1 MTSAN
6 PQHIAII
13 MDGNGRW
20 ATAKGLPRTE
30 GHRQGAK
37 TVTRILKAVQE
48 RNIRYV
54 TLYAFS
60 TENWKRPADEVNTL
74 MDLFR
79 QYLKRD
85 LSELEKQ
92 SVRIHFIGD
101 RTRFPQDI
109 QDEMNKLEQSTAAY
123 DQYHLILALSY
134 SGRDELTRAMKRL
147 AEQVQKGELNPADVT
162 DKTIENALD
171 TAGIPDPDLMIR
183 TSGEQRISN
192 FLLWQLAYTEMYF
205 APVNWPDFSE
215 EELDKAIEAYR
226 TRDRRYGKV
235 K

>member
-1 MTSAN
+1 MALI

-20 ATAKGLPRTE
+20 ATSRGLPRTE
-30 GHRQGAK
+30 GHRKGAE
-37 TVTRILKAVQE
+37 TVTRILEAAQK
-48 RNIRYV
+48 RDIKYI

-60 TENWKRPADEVNTL
+60 TENWKRPSEEVDTL
-74 MDLFR
+74 LNLFR
-79 QYLKRD
+79 QYLKKD
-85 LSELEKQ
+85 LSELEKK

-101 RTRFPQDI
+101 RKRFPQDI
-109 QDEMNKLEQSTAAY
+109 QDEMNRLEKITFEH
-123 DQYHLILALSY
+123 DKYHLILALSY
-134 SGRDELTRAMKRL
+134 SGRDELKRA
-147 AEQVQKGELNPADVT
+147 VQKLITHVKDGILEPSDISEE
-162 DKTIENALD
+162 TIVEMLD

-205 APVNWPDFSE
+205 SPVYWPDFTA
-215 EELDKAIEAYR
+215 EELDKAIEAYAS
-226 TRDRRYGKV
+226 RDRRFGKI

>member
-1 MTSAN
+1 MTST

-30 GHRQGAK
+30 GHRQGAQ
-37 TVTRILKAVQE
+37 TVTRILEAAHK
-48 RNIRYV
+48 RGIRYV

-79 QYLKRD
+79 QYLKKD

-109 QDEMNKLEQSTAAY
+109 QTRMNKLEQSTRSH

-134 SGRDELTRAMKRL
+134 SGRDELTRAVKQL
-147 AEQVQKGELNPADVT
+147 AEQVKAGQFNPADVT
-162 DKTIENALD
+162 AEVIEAALD

-205 APVNWPDFSE
+205 TPVYWPDFTE

-226 TRDRRYGKV
+226 TRDRRFGKV

>member
-1 MTSAN
+1 MTST

-30 GHRQGAK
+30 GHRQGAQ
-37 TVTRILKAVQE
+37 TVTRILEAAHK
-48 RNIRYV
+48 RGIRYV

-79 QYLKRD
+79 QYLKKD

-109 QDEMNKLEQSTAAY
+109 QAEMNKLEQSTQTH

-134 SGRDELTRAMKRL
+134 SGRDEITRAVKRL
-147 AEQVQKGELNPADVT
+147 AEQVKVGQLNPADIT
-162 DKTIENALD
+162 EATIGNVLD

-205 APVNWPDFSE
+205 SPVYWPDFSE
-215 EELDKAIEAYR
+215 EELDKAIEAYC
-226 TRDRRYGKV
+226 TRDRRFGKV

>member
-1 MTSAN
+1 MTST

-30 GHRQGAK
+30 GHRQGAQ
-37 TVTRILKAVQE
+37 TVTRILEAAHK
-48 RNIRYV
+48 RGIRYV

-79 QYLKRD
+79 QYLKKD

-109 QDEMNKLEQSTAAY
+109 QAEMKKLEQSTQTH

-134 SGRDELTRAMKRL
+134 SGRDEITRAVKRL
-147 AEQVQKGELNPADVT
+147 AEQVKVGQLNPADVT
-162 DKTIENALD
+162 AQTIETALD

-205 APVNWPDFSE
+205 TPVYWPDFTE

-226 TRDRRYGKV
+226 ARDRRFGKV

>member
-1 MTSAN
+1 MTST

-30 GHRQGAK
+30 GHRQGAQ
-37 TVTRILKAVQE
+37 TVTRILKAAHK
-48 RNIRYV
+48 RGIRYV

-79 QYLKRD
+79 QYLKKD

-101 RTRFPQDI
+101 RTRFAPDI
-109 QDEMNKLEQSTAAY
+109 QEEMNRLEQSTQTH
-123 DQYHLILALSY
+123 DRYHLILALSY
-134 SGRDELTRAMKRL
+134 SGRDEITRAVKRL
-147 AEQVQKGELNPADVT
+147 AEQVKTGQLNPADIT
-162 DKTIENALD
+162 EATIGNVLD

-205 APVNWPDFSE
+205 SPVYWPDFSE
-215 EELDKAIEAYR
+215 EELDKAIEAFR
-226 TRDRRYGKV
+226 TRDRRFGKV

>member
-1 MTSAN
+1 MTLT

-30 GHRQGAK
+30 GHRQGAQ
-37 TVTRILKAVQE
+37 TVTRILEATHK
-48 RNIRYV
+48 RGIRYV

-79 QYLKRD
+79 QYLKKD

-109 QDEMNKLEQSTAAY
+109 QTQMNKLEQSTRSH

-134 SGRDELTRAMKRL
+134 SGRDELTRAVKRL
-147 AEQVQKGELNPADVT
+147 AEQVKAGQLNPADVT
-162 DKTIENALD
+162 AQTIETALD

-205 APVNWPDFSE
+205 TPVYWPDFTE

-226 TRDRRYGKV
+226 ARDRRFGKV

>member
-1 MTSAN
+1 MTLT

-30 GHRQGAK
+30 GHRQGAQ
-37 TVTRILKAVQE
+37 TVTRILEAAHK
-48 RNIRYV
+48 RGIRYV

-79 QYLKRD
+79 QYLKKD

-109 QDEMNKLEQSTAAY
+109 QTRMNKLEQSTRSH

-134 SGRDELTRAMKRL
+134 SGRDELTRAVKRL
-147 AEQVQKGELNPADVT
+147 AEQVKTGQFNPADVT
-162 DKTIENALD
+162 AEVIEAALD

-205 APVNWPDFSE
+205 TPVYWPDFTE

-226 TRDRRYGKV
+226 GRDRRFGKV

>member
-1 MTSAN
+1 MTLT

-30 GHRQGAK
+30 GHRQGAQ
-37 TVTRILKAVQE
+37 TVTRILEAAHK
-48 RNIRYV
+48 RGIRYV

-79 QYLKRD
+79 QYLKKD

-109 QDEMNKLEQSTAAY
+109 QTRMNKLEQSTRLH

-134 SGRDELTRAMKRL
+134 SGRDELTRAVKRL
-147 AEQVQKGELNPADVT
+147 AEQVKAGQFNPADVT
-162 DKTIENALD
+162 AEVIEAALD

-205 APVNWPDFSE
+205 TPVYWPDFTE
-215 EELDKAIEAYR
+215 EELDKAIEAFR
-226 TRDRRYGKV
+226 TRDRRFGKV